1 MQKFFLISVFS
12 FILFESSGQMLK
24 KHPVYLY
31 GQFTQ
36 TIYDQTLGNNP
47 WGIGAGLQYLFN
59 HFSKFSPTVEI
70 AADGYLEDDKVLR
83 LNSDGTPM
91 KTVDYMV
98 NLFAGVSYQ
107 PLKKF
112 YLSLSAGPSLVSG
125 ETLFGLK
132 PSFGFYFSK
141 DQKWVVKI
149 SYINIF
155 NRNQKTGEDFGSV
168 SLSLGISIF

>member
-1 MQKFFLISVFS
+1 MQKLITTFLFCLILSNS
-12 FILFESSGQMLK
+12 FGQ
-24 KHPVYLY
+24 VRNRSAIYLQ
-31 GQFTQ
+31 GQFTK
-36 TIYDQTLGNNP
+36 TIHDATLGNNP

>member
-98 NLFAGVSYQ
+98 NLFAGFSDQ

-112 YLSLSAGPSLVSG
+112 C
-125 ETLFGLK
+125 
-132 PSFGFYFSK
+132 
-141 DQKWVVKI
+141 
-149 SYINIF
+149 
-155 NRNQKTGEDFGSV
+155 
-168 SLSLGISIF
+168 